1 MTLKKKKTQRLKCL
15 YDLAQSELYV
25 ALASEIISN
34 PIYLHTAHVPESL
47 LYISI
52 KFFKVETKKEKRNSM
67 NKQVKTMMTY
77 LRQIFINPDI
87 YYLE

>member
-1 MTLKKKKTQRLKCL
+1 MTLKKTQQRLKCL

-34 PIYLHTAHVPESL
+34 PIYLHTAHVLESL

-52 KFFKVETKKEKRNSM
+52 KFFKVETKKEKSNSM
-67 NKQVKTMMTY
+67 NKKVKTMMAY
-77 LRQIFINPDI
+77 LRQIFLNPDI